1 MCFSIWGPFLEW
13 FINEYFSVIHR
24 IDFFKRYFT
33 IRWSTI
39 HIRFKRGNNCTI
51 RLYEGRVVVALD
63 PPSLLWKVFHNS
75 CPSCFS
81 SSILF
86 WEYSLIFSMF
96 ILWSCFWVYCSLI
109 AFFPFC
115 PCKPYL
121 ILIHSIHE
129 SPIKDHTTMSADL
142 AFGTAWWVS
151 SASTHNMRRFS
162 IQQCRLDRKDTDSIY
177 NTHTVI

>member
-1 MCFSIWGPFLEW
+1 MVYKWIHFCNMQNWFL
-13 FINEYFSVIHR
+13 
-24 IDFFKRYFT
+24 KGYFT
-33 IRWSTI
+33 IRWNTI
-39 HIRFKRGNNCTI
+39 HIRFKHGNNCTI
-51 RLYEGRVVVALD
+51 SLYEGRVVALD
-63 PPSLLWKVFHNS
+63 PSSLLLKVFHNF

-109 AFFPFC
+109 AIFFFKFC
-115 PCKPYL
+115 PCKRYL
-121 ILIHSIHE
+121 ILIHSIHQ
-129 SPIKDHTTMSADL
+129 SLIKDHMTRSVEF

-151 SASTHNMRRFS
+151 SASTHDMRR